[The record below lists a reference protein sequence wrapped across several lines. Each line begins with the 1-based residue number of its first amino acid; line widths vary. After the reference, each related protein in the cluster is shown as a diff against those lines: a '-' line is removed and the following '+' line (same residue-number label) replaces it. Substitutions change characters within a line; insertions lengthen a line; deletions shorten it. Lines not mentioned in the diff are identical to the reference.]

1 MNSWA
6 LYQRN
11 GNLLVGKLISAGVRT
26 FATIERIGM
35 ERVNRVHVIGVF
47 DTEDAAYRARD
58 AAREAIDPLAA
69 KTAVKAVQGYRPL
82 A

>member
-35 ERVNRVHVIGVF
+35 ERVNRVGVF